1 VGHAL
6 RSSGLLRV
14 EASRAR
20 VSESVLKTSGDATV
34 GGAHDTIMVV
44 ASSPS
49 GTQTGRYNG
58 LCGTLVPNFTVFIVL
73 GPKCMLVI

>member
-34 GGAHDTIMVV
+34 GGAHDTIMMV

-49 GTQTGRYNG
+49 
-58 LCGTLVPNFTVFIVL
+58 
-73 GPKCMLVI
+73 